1 MALARLAFAFPLFV
15 LLAAAGFAAA
25 TRSPSAFVQNAIYSN
40 RITIFSKTYCPHVCC
55 RGEVISPLVV
65 SILVFMT
72 KNMDEPEFV
81 SLSLGSSD
89 CNQNFTPYT
98 TIYMYMKPRC
108 SVYSSIIY
116 LSEHERYSIRAKHI
130 FRDLK
135 EDPYV
140 VELDLREDGRDIQSV
155 LLDLVGRHTVPQVF
169 VNGQHVGGSDD
180 TVNALSN
187 GQLEKL
193 LGKNQSQ

>member
-1 MALARLAFAFPLFV
+1 MAVTRLAFPLFI
-15 LLAAAGFAAA
+15 LLAAAGVAAA

-40 RITIFSKTYCPHVCC
+40 RITIFSKTYCP
-55 RGEVISPLVV
+55 
-65 SILVFMT
+65 
-72 KNMDEPEFV
+72 
-81 SLSLGSSD
+81 
-89 CNQNFTPYT
+89 
-98 TIYMYMKPRC
+98 
-108 SVYSSIIY
+108 
-116 LSEHERYSIRAKHI
+116 YSIRAKRI

-140 VELDLREDGRDIQSV
+140 VELDLRVYTCRSEDGRDIQSV

-193 LGKNQSQ
+193 LGKSQSQ

>member
-1 MALARLAFAFPLFV
+1 MMALARLAFPLFV
-15 LLAAAGFAAA
+15 LLAVADFAAS

-40 RITIFSKTYCPHVCC
+40 RITIFSKTYCP
-55 RGEVISPLVV
+55 
-65 SILVFMT
+65 
-72 KNMDEPEFV
+72 
-81 SLSLGSSD
+81 
-89 CNQNFTPYT
+89 
-98 TIYMYMKPRC
+98 
-108 SVYSSIIY
+108 YSMC
-116 LSEHERYSIRAKHI
+116 AKRI

-169 VNGQHVGGSDD
+169 VNGQHIGGSDD

>member
-1 MALARLAFAFPLFV
+1 MALATRLAFPLFL
-15 LLAAAGFAAA
+15 LLAAAELAAA

-40 RITIFSKTYCPHVCC
+40 RITIFSKTYCP
-55 RGEVISPLVV
+55 
-65 SILVFMT
+65 
-72 KNMDEPEFV
+72 
-81 SLSLGSSD
+81 
-89 CNQNFTPYT
+89 
-98 TIYMYMKPRC
+98 
-108 SVYSSIIY
+108 YSM
-116 LSEHERYSIRAKHI
+116 RAKRI

-169 VNGQHVGGSDD
+169 VNGQHIGGSDD

>member
-1 MALARLAFAFPLFV
+1 MALARLAFPLFL
-15 LLAAAGFAAA
+15 LLAAAELAAA

-40 RITIFSKTYCPHVCC
+40 RITIFSKTYCP
-55 RGEVISPLVV
+55 
-65 SILVFMT
+65 
-72 KNMDEPEFV
+72 
-81 SLSLGSSD
+81 
-89 CNQNFTPYT
+89 
-98 TIYMYMKPRC
+98 
-108 SVYSSIIY
+108 YSM
-116 LSEHERYSIRAKHI
+116 RAKRI

-135 EDPYV
+135 EDPYI

-169 VNGQHVGGSDD
+169 VNGQHIGGSDD

>member
-1 MALARLAFAFPLFV
+1 MALARLAFPLFL
-15 LLAAAGFAAA
+15 LLAAAEFAAA

-40 RITIFSKTYCPHVCC
+40 RITIFSKTYCPGKMLAV
-55 RGEVISPLVV
+55 
-65 SILVFMT
+65 
-72 KNMDEPEFV
+72 
-81 SLSLGSSD
+81 LSALS
-89 CNQNFTPYT
+89 F
-98 TIYMYMKPRC
+98 KC
-108 SVYSSIIY
+108 SVLAPGMKKHRGCCCFMGYSM
-116 LSEHERYSIRAKHI
+116 RAKRV

-135 EDPYV
+135 EDPYI

-169 VNGQHVGGSDD
+169 VNGQHIGGSDD

>member
-1 MALARLAFAFPLFV
+1 MALSRLAFPLFL
-15 LLAAAGFAAA
+15 LLAAAEFAAA

-40 RITIFSKTYCPHVCC
+40 RITIFSKTYCP
-55 RGEVISPLVV
+55 
-65 SILVFMT
+65 
-72 KNMDEPEFV
+72 
-81 SLSLGSSD
+81 
-89 CNQNFTPYT
+89 
-98 TIYMYMKPRC
+98 
-108 SVYSSIIY
+108 
-116 LSEHERYSIRAKHI
+116 YSIRAKRI

-135 EDPYV
+135 EDPYI

-193 LGKNQSQ
+193 LGKSQSQ

>member
-1 MALARLAFAFPLFV
+1 MALTRLAFPLFLV
-15 LLAAAGFAAA
+15 LAAAGFAAA

-40 RITIFSKTYCPHVCC
+40 RITIFSKTYCP
-55 RGEVISPLVV
+55 
-65 SILVFMT
+65 
-72 KNMDEPEFV
+72 
-81 SLSLGSSD
+81 
-89 CNQNFTPYT
+89 
-98 TIYMYMKPRC
+98 
-108 SVYSSIIY
+108 
-116 LSEHERYSIRAKHI
+116 YSIRAKRL

-180 TVNALSN
+180 TVNALAN
-187 GQLEKL
+187 GQLKKL
-193 LGKNQSQ
+193 LGKSQSQ

>member
-1 MALARLAFAFPLFV
+1 M
-15 LLAAAGFAAA
+15 
-25 TRSPSAFVQNAIYSN
+25 
-40 RITIFSKTYCPHVCC
+40 
-55 RGEVISPLVV
+55 
-65 SILVFMT
+65 
-72 KNMDEPEFV
+72 
-81 SLSLGSSD
+81 
-89 CNQNFTPYT
+89 
-98 TIYMYMKPRC
+98 
-108 SVYSSIIY
+108 
-116 LSEHERYSIRAKHI
+116 RAKRI

-135 EDPYV
+135 EDPFV

-193 LGKNQSQ
+193 LGKSQSQ

>member
-1 MALARLAFAFPLFV
+1 MGLARLAFPLFL
-15 LLAAAGFAAA
+15 LLAAAELAAA

-40 RITIFSKTYCPHVCC
+40 RITIFSKTYCP
-55 RGEVISPLVV
+55 
-65 SILVFMT
+65 
-72 KNMDEPEFV
+72 
-81 SLSLGSSD
+81 
-89 CNQNFTPYT
+89 
-98 TIYMYMKPRC
+98 
-108 SVYSSIIY
+108 YSM
-116 LSEHERYSIRAKHI
+116 RAKRI

-135 EDPYV
+135 EDPYI
-140 VELDLREDGRDIQSV
+140 VELDLREDGRNIQSV

-193 LGKNQSQ
+193 LGTV

>member
-1 MALARLAFAFPLFV
+1 MAVTRLAFPLFI
-15 LLAAAGFAAA
+15 LLAAAGVAAA

-40 RITIFSKTYCPHVCC
+40 RITIFSKTYCP
-55 RGEVISPLVV
+55 
-65 SILVFMT
+65 
-72 KNMDEPEFV
+72 
-81 SLSLGSSD
+81 
-89 CNQNFTPYT
+89 
-98 TIYMYMKPRC
+98 
-108 SVYSSIIY
+108 
-116 LSEHERYSIRAKHI
+116 YSIRAKRI

-193 LGKNQSQ
+193 LGKSQSQ